1 MQSVSLFANFSDL
14 SVTSIRL
21 SIQNV
26 VLDRLVEKNRLLH
39 NEADLSSQGL
49 DVVLLYL
56 LSIDQDLAALNVVE
70 T

>member
-1 MQSVSLFANFSDL
+1 MFANFSDL

-21 SIQNV
+21 SVQNV